1 MKQETWFYRNY
12 VPKAIPENI
21 EALSEPDQETIITK
35 WTEAVYTQNTQSR
48 DEKLRNIRDLRR
60 IHLAMVPVWVMDR
73 FKEVIDHYV
82 SGQWLSSI
90 ALAGVI
96 AEFLS
101 FHLLEEYVRSN
112 GIRGLIRHS
121 RRLGYQQNRLKVL
134 KELGVLTEEE
144 FRELDL
150 IRTKRNEYMH
160 LNKIATGG
168 RKIKPDSL
176 DVVSNLTSFLNHHKL
191 PKD

>member
-1 MKQETWFYRNY
+1 M
-12 VPKAIPENI
+12 PKAIPENI